1 MNASSTSNR
10 STTTRRSRS
19 RWILAA
25 FMAITL
31 FLLVTEH
38 RAHALGWILHLLVG
52 ACVLLLYLHTR
63 AYEDDSADD
72 ASRR

>member
-1 MNASSTSNR
+1 MSVQHAPNPSKPARRPWAS
-10 STTTRRSRS
+10 
-19 RWILAA
+19 WILAA

-52 ACVLLLYLHTR
+52 ACVLLLYLNTR
-63 AYEDDSADD
+63 AHESDDGSGDG
-72 ASRR
+72 R